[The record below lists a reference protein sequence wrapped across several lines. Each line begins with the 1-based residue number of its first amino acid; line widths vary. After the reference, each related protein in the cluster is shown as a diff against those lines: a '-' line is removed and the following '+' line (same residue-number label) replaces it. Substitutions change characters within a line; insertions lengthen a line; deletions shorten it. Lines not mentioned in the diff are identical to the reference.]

1 MVTEVFQ
8 KSSKSLFL
16 KALADIYEVAGN
28 PRPGRSVF
36 TRMTGA
42 TSGAIGLPSHSHSWR
57 GMSLAAKL
65 FISLI
70 VSAGLGTLIY
80 GGIHQSSKNI
90 AEFICYLGIAIL
102 ASRLKVNLP
111 GITGTLSVNFL
122 FILIGILELSF
133 TETLILGAVSMLAQ
147 CMYPERPKAIQ
158 VTFNVCAGAVSTAL
172 AYLVYHHPLARLV
185 VDNNAVLLGLAAV
198 VYFIANAGSIAAV
211 ISLTERRPLTRI
223 LVDCYFWSFP
233 YYLVGAGI
241 AGAIAWLNQS
251 FNWETSLL
259 LVPAVYLIYRSYRL
273 YLGKLEDEKRHVEEM
288 ANLHLR
294 TIEALALAI
303 EAKDHTT
310 HEHLQR
316 VRIYAIEVAKEL
328 GVKGP
333 ELEALHAAALL
344 HDIGKLAVPEHIISK
359 PGRLTP
365 EEFEKM
371 KIHTLVGAEIL
382 ERVRFPYP
390 VVPIVRAHHEKWDG
404 SGYPMGLKGA
414 EIPVGARILS
424 AVDYLD
430 ALASDRQYRRALPLK
445 EVMQKLAAESG
456 KSFDPKVVDVLQKRY
471 IQLERLAVSKSAADP
486 NGPLSTA
493 IKIERGLEP
502 AAGFENATVQ
512 DYAGR
517 ETTFLSS
524 IAAARQEAQ
533 SLFELSQDLGA
544 SLSLTET
551 LSVFS
556 VKLKPMV
563 PYDAIAIYIRRED
576 ELVPEYVNGD
586 NYRLFSSLRIPV
598 GHGLSGWVAQ
608 NRKPIVN
615 GNPSVEPGYLN
626 DPSKFSTLR
635 SALAV
640 PLEGVGGVTGVLA
653 LYRGERDAFTTD
665 NLRILLAVSSKMA
678 LSIEN
683 ALKFAQAENSATTD
697 YLTGLPNA
705 RSLFLQLDRDL
716 ARCKRDNSTLTVMV
730 SDMDGFKQIN
740 DRFGHLEG
748 NRVLRLF
755 AQALK
760 DSCRE
765 YDYVAR
771 MGGDEFV
778 VIAPGLAADA
788 AGKKAEQMRVLA
800 KQAGSEVCGEEIL
813 SLSVGRALYPEDG
826 KDAEQLLAEADRR
839 MYLEKQKQ
847 LAYKDRRS
855 HPRMKCRVTIELTT
869 DVGGTPMFANLT
881 DVSIGGCYVET
892 STIVPAGSKITLG
905 FSMDDTSLKAEGIV
919 ARLDPGSGIAVQFRE
934 MNREGRDRMFKI
946 LEFVQKATTFY
957 NNRYLD
963 SLTKT

>member
-1 MVTEVFQ
+1 M
-8 KSSKSLFL
+8 S
-16 KALADIYEVAGN
+16 
-28 PRPGRSVF
+28 
-36 TRMTGA
+36 
-42 TSGAIGLPSHSHSWR
+42 AI
-57 GMSLAAKL
+57 AKL
-65 FISLI
+65 FIALVVI
-70 VSAGLGTLIY
+70 AGFGTLIY
-80 GGIHQSSKNI
+80 AAIHQSSKNI

-122 FILIGILELSF
+122 FILIGVLELSY
-133 TETLILGAVSMLAQ
+133 TETLILGALSMVAQ
-147 CMYPERPKAIQ
+147 CLFPDRPRAVQ
-158 VTFNVCAGAVSTAL
+158 LTFNVCAGCISTTL
-172 AYLVYHHPLARLV
+172 AYVTYHHPLANLIIG
-185 VDNNAVLLGLAAV
+185 NHPVLLGLAAT
-198 VYFIANAGSIAAV
+198 VYFIANAGSIATV
-211 ISLTERRPLTRI
+211 ISLTERRPLSRI

-241 AGAIAWLNQS
+241 AGTIAWLNRT

-259 LVPAVYLIYRSYRL
+259 VLPVAYLIYRSYRL

-316 VRIYAIEVAKEL
+316 VRVYAIEVAKEL
-328 GVKGP
+328 GVSGP

-404 SGYPMGLKGA
+404 SGYPLGLKGA
-414 EIPVGARILS
+414 EIPIGARILS

-445 EVMQKLAAESG
+445 DVMQKLAAEAG

-471 IQLERLAVSKSAADP
+471 EHLEEMALAKSAADP
-486 NGPLSTA
+486 NAPLSTA

-502 AAGFENATVQ
+502 AAGFENARAQ

-533 SLFELSQDLGA
+533 ALFELSQDLGA
-544 SLSLTET
+544 SLSLGET

-563 PYDAIAIYIRRED
+563 PYDAIAIYVRRDD

-598 GHGLSGWVAQ
+598 GQGLSGWVAQ
-608 NRKPIVN
+608 NRKPIIN

-640 PLEGVGGVTGVLA
+640 PLEGVAGIIGVLA
-653 LYRGERDAFTTD
+653 LYRADRDAFTSD
-665 NLRILLAVSSKMA
+665 HLRILLAVSGKMA
-678 LSIEN
+678 LAIEN
-683 ALKFAQAENSATTD
+683 ALKYQQAENSATTD

-705 RSLFLQLDRDL
+705 RSLFLQLDREL
-716 ARCKRDNSTLTVMV
+716 ARCKRDNSSLTVMV

-788 AGKKAEQMRVLA
+788 ASKKAEQMRALA
-800 KQAGSEVCGEEIL
+800 RHAGNEVCGEEIL
-813 SLSVGRALYPEDG
+813 SLSVGRAVYPADG
-826 KDAEQLLAEADRR
+826 NDAEQLLTEADRR
-839 MYLEKQKQ
+839 MYIEKQKQ
-847 LAYKDRRS
+847 LAYKDRRA
-855 HPRMKCRVTIELTT
+855 HPRLKCRVTIELQTEA
-869 DVGGTPMFANLT
+869 GGLPMYANLT
-881 DVSIGGCYVET
+881 DVSMGGCYVET
-892 STIVPAGSKITLG
+892 SSILTAGSKVNLR
-905 FSMDDTSLKAEGIV
+905 FSMDDATLSAEGV
-919 ARLDPGSGIAVQFRE
+919 VTRLDPGAGVAVQFRE
-934 MNREGRDRMFKI
+934 MNREGRERMFKV
-946 LEFVQKATTFY
+946 LEFVQKSTTFY
-957 NNRYLD
+957 NNRYLNT
-963 SLTKT
+963 LTKS

>member
-1 MVTEVFQ
+1 M
-8 KSSKSLFL
+8 
-16 KALADIYEVAGN
+16 
-28 PRPGRSVF
+28 
-36 TRMTGA
+36 MTGA
-42 TSGAIGLPSHSHSWR
+42 TAIDSQDSTRTRTWSGLSGW
-57 GMSLAAKL
+57 AKL
-65 FISLI
+65 FIGSVI
-70 VSAGLGTLIY
+70 IAGTAVLIY
-80 GGIHQSSKNI
+80 GGVHQSSKNI

-122 FILIGILELSF
+122 FILIGVLELSF
-133 TETLILGAVSMLAQ
+133 TETLTLGAVSMLAQ
-147 CMYPERPKAIQ
+147 CLYPERPDAIQ
-158 VTFNVCAGAVSTAL
+158 VTFNVCAGAISTAL
-172 AYLVYHHPLARLV
+172 AYWVYHHPLSQLLV
-185 VDNNAVLLGLAAV
+185 DSNPLLLGVAATI
-198 VYFIANAGSIAAV
+198 YFIANAGSIAAV
-211 ISLTERRPLTRI
+211 ISLTERRPLRRI
-223 LVDCYFWSFP
+223 IVDCYFWSFP

-241 AGAIAWLNQS
+241 AGSVAWLDHK

-259 LVPAVYLIYRSYRL
+259 LVPAVYVIYRSYRL

-288 ANLHLR
+288 AQLHLR

-328 GVKGP
+328 GVAGP
-333 ELEALHAAALL
+333 ELEALHAASLL

-404 SGYPMGLKGA
+404 SGYPLGLKGA

-430 ALASDRQYRRALPLK
+430 ALASDRQYRRAMPLN

-456 KSFDPKVVDVLQKRY
+456 KSFDPRVVDVLQKRY
-471 IQLERLAVSKSAADP
+471 QQLERMAVAKSQSDP

-502 AAGFENATVQ
+502 AAGFENATAK

-533 SLFELSQDLGA
+533 ALFELSQDLGA
-544 SLSLTET
+544 SLSLGET

-563 PYDAIAIYIRRED
+563 PYDAIAIYIKRDE

-586 NYRLFSSLRIPV
+586 NYRLFTSLRIPI
-598 GHGLSGWVAQ
+598 GQGLSGWVAQ

-640 PLEGVGGVTGVLA
+640 PLDGVGGVIGVLA
-653 LYRGERDAFTTD
+653 LYRADRDAFTSD
-665 NLRILLAVSSKMA
+665 HLRILLAVSSKMA

-683 ALKFAQAENSATTD
+683 ALKYQQAENSATTD

-705 RSLFLQLDRDL
+705 RSLFLQLDREL
-716 ARCKRDNSTLTVMV
+716 ARCKRDDSSLTVMV

-778 VIAPGLAADA
+778 VIAPGLTAET
-788 AGKKAEQMRVLA
+788 AGKKSEQLRALA
-800 KQAGSEVCGEEIL
+800 KHAGAEVCGEEIL
-813 SLSVGRALYPEDG
+813 SLSVGRAVYPTDG

-847 LAYKDRRS
+847 LSYKDRRA
-855 HPRMKCRVTIELTT
+855 HPRLKCRVTIELTT
-869 DVGGTPMFANLT
+869 EVGSPPAFANLT
-881 DVSIGGCYVET
+881 DISIGGCYVET
-892 STIVPAGSKITLG
+892 STIIGPGTTIKLG
-905 FSMDDTSLKAEGIV
+905 FSMDDASLIAEGVV
-919 ARLDPGSGIAVQFRE
+919 ARLDPGSGVAVQFRE
-934 MNREGRDRMFKI
+934 MNREGRERMFRI
-946 LEFVQKATTFY
+946 IEHVQKTTAFY
-957 NNRYLD
+957 NNRYIE
-963 SLTKT
+963 SLNRT

>member
-1 MVTEVFQ
+1 M
-8 KSSKSLFL
+8 
-16 KALADIYEVAGN
+16 
-28 PRPGRSVF
+28 
-36 TRMTGA
+36 
-42 TSGAIGLPSHSHSWR
+42 SW
-57 GMSLAAKL
+57 AARL
-65 FISLI
+65 FISLVI
-70 VSAGLGTLIY
+70 LGGMATLIY
-80 GGIHQSSKNI
+80 GGVHQTSKNI
-90 AEFICYLGIAIL
+90 AEFICYLGIGIL
-102 ASRLKVNLP
+102 ASRLKVSLP

-122 FILIGILELSF
+122 FILVGVLELSL
-133 TETLILGAVSMLAQ
+133 TETLILGSVSMLAQ
-147 CMYPERPKAIQ
+147 CLYPERPQAIQ
-158 VTFNVCAGAVSTAL
+158 VTFNICATAVSTFL
-172 AYLVYHHPLARLV
+172 AYSVYHHTVANMLV
-185 VDNNAVLLGLAAV
+185 GNKPILLGIAAT
-198 VYFIANAGSIAAV
+198 VYFIANAGSIATV
-211 ISLTERRPLTRI
+211 ISLTERRPLTQI

-241 AGAIAWLNQS
+241 AGMISWFNDA

-273 YLGKLEDEKRHVEEM
+273 YLSKLDDEKRHVEEM
-288 ANLHLR
+288 ANLHMR

-316 VRIYAIEVAKEL
+316 VRIYASEVAKEL
-328 GVKGP
+328 GLDGP
-333 ELEALHAAALL
+333 ELEALNAASIL

-404 SGYPMGLKGA
+404 SGYPMGLKGV
-414 EIPVGARILS
+414 EIPIGARILS

-445 EVMQKLAAESG
+445 EVMQKLVAESG
-456 KSFDPKVVDVLQKRY
+456 KSFDPKVVDILQKRY
-471 IQLERLAVSKSAADP
+471 VQLERIAQAKAVEAAND
-486 NGPLSTA
+486 PLSTA

-502 AAGFENATVQ
+502 AAGFENAKVQ

-524 IAAARQEAQ
+524 IAAARQEVQA
-533 SLFELSQDLGA
+533 LFELSQDLGA
-544 SLSLTET
+544 SLALGET

-563 PYDAIAIYIRRED
+563 PYDAIAIYIKRDD
-576 ELVPEYVNGD
+576 ELIPEYVNGD

-598 GHGLSGWVAQ
+598 GQGLSGWVAQ

-626 DPSKFSTLR
+626 DPEKFSTLR

-640 PLEGVGGVTGVLA
+640 PLEGVAGMIGVLA
-653 LYRGERDAFTTD
+653 LYRGERDAFTSD
-665 NLRILLAVSSKMA
+665 NLRILLAVSGKMA

-683 ALKFAQAENSATTD
+683 ALKYQQAESSATTD

-705 RSLFLQLDRDL
+705 RSLFLQLEREL
-716 ARCKRDNSTLTVMV
+716 ARCKRDNTSLTVMV

-778 VIAPGLAADA
+778 VIAPGLPADA
-788 AGKKAEQMRVLA
+788 SAKKAYQLRELA
-800 KQAGSEVCGEEIL
+800 KQAGFEVCAEEIL
-813 SLSVGRALYPEDG
+813 SLSVGQAMYPEDG
-826 KDAEQLLAEADRR
+826 KDAEELLAEADRR
-839 MYLEKQKQ
+839 MYVEKQQRPSRKN
-847 LAYKDRRS
+847 RRLYA
-855 HPRMKCRVTIELTT
+855 RMKCRITIELHPENEAAPIF
-869 DVGGTPMFANLT
+869 GNLI
-881 DVSIGGCYVET
+881 DISMGGCYVET
-892 STIVPAGSKITLG
+892 SAIVTPGTNLKLV
-905 FSMDDTSLKAEGIV
+905 FSIDDGKLHADGTV
-919 ARLDPGSGIAVQFRE
+919 ARMHPGSGVAVQFKE
-934 MNREGRDRMFKI
+934 LNREDKVKMHRV
-946 LEFVQKATTFY
+946 LEFVQNSSAMY
-957 NNRYLD
+957 DNRYYE
-963 SLTKT
+963 KINR

>member
-1 MVTEVFQ
+1 MV
-8 KSSKSLFL
+8 S
-16 KALADIYEVAGN
+16 
-28 PRPGRSVF
+28 PRGIPRSGRLIS
-36 TRMTGA
+36 MTGA
-42 TSGAIGLPSHSHSWR
+42 TSIAIGLPEHSRSWR
-57 GMSLAAKL
+57 VLPFFAKV
-65 FISLI
+65 FIGLTI
-70 VSAGLGTLIY
+70 LGGLGTLVY
-80 GGIHQSSKNI
+80 GGIHQSSNNI
-90 AEFICYLGIAIL
+90 AEFICYLGIAVL

-122 FILIGILELSF
+122 FILIGVLDLSF
-133 TETLILGAVSMLAQ
+133 SETLILGAISMVAQ
-147 CMYPERPKAIQ
+147 CFYPERPKALQ
-158 VTFNVCAGAVSTAL
+158 LAFNVCAGSIATAL
-172 AYLVYHHPLARLV
+172 AYVAYHQRLITHV
-185 VDNNAVLLGLAAV
+185 VDSRPILLGLAATI
-198 VYFIANAGSIAAV
+198 YFIANAGTIATV
-211 ISLTERRPLTRI
+211 ISLTERRPITRI

-241 AGAIAWLNQS
+241 AAIIVWLNHA

-259 LVPAVYLIYRSYRL
+259 VLPAVYLIYRSYRL

-316 VRIYAIEVAKEL
+316 VRVYAIEVAKQL
-328 GVKGP
+328 GVNGP
-333 ELEALHAAALL
+333 ELEALHAASLL

-359 PGRLTP
+359 PGRLSP

-414 EIPVGARILS
+414 EIPLGARILS

-430 ALASDRQYRRALPLK
+430 ALASDRQYRRALPMR
-445 EVMQKLAAESG
+445 EVMQKLALESG
-456 KSFDPKVVDVLQKRY
+456 KSFDPKVVDVLLKRY
-471 IQLERLAVSKSAADP
+471 ENLERLVISKSSEDLNA
-486 NGPLSTA
+486 PLSTA
-493 IKIERGLEP
+493 IKIDRGLEP
-502 AAGFENATVQ
+502 AAGFENSTVT
-512 DYAGR
+512 DYVGR

-533 SLFELSQDLGA
+533 ALFELSQDLGA
-544 SLSLTET
+544 SLSLGET

-563 PYDAIAIYIRRED
+563 PYDAIAIYIKRD
-576 ELVPEYVNGD
+576 NELVAEFVNGD
-586 NYRLFSSLRIPV
+586 NYRLFSSLRIPI
-598 GHGLSGWVAQ
+598 GQGLSGWVAH
-608 NRKPIVN
+608 NRKPIIN

-640 PLEGVGGVTGVLA
+640 PLEGVAGIIGVLA
-653 LYRGERDAFTTD
+653 LYRGERDAFTSD
-665 NLRILLAVSSKMA
+665 HLRILLAVSGKMA
-678 LSIEN
+678 LAIEN
-683 ALKFAQAENSATTD
+683 ALKYQQAENSATTD

-705 RSLFLQLDRDL
+705 RSLFLQLDREL
-716 ARCKRDNSTLTVMV
+716 ARCKRDNTSLTVMV

-760 DSCRE
+760 DTCRE

-778 VIAPGLAADA
+778 VIAPGLTPDA
-788 AGKKAEQMRVLA
+788 SAKKTEQMRALA
-800 KQAGSEVCGEEIL
+800 RHAGSEVCGEDIL
-813 SLSVGRALYPEDG
+813 SLSVGRAVFPADG

-847 LAYKDRRS
+847 LAYKDRRA
-855 HPRMKCRVTIELTT
+855 HPRLKCRVTIELTT
-869 DVGGTPMFANLT
+869 DNSGVPLFANLT
-881 DVSIGGCYVET
+881 DISLGGCFIET
-892 STIVPAGSKITLG
+892 STIVPAGSKIKLG
-905 FSMDDTSLKAEGIV
+905 FSMDDPTLTTEGLV
-919 ARLDPGSGIAVQFRE
+919 MRLDPGSGLAVQFPE
-934 MNREGRDRMFKI
+934 LNRDARDRMFRI
-946 LEFVQKATTFY
+946 IEFVQKSTSFY
-957 NNRYLD
+957 NKRYLD
-963 SLTKT
+963 SLAKS

>member
-1 MVTEVFQ
+1 
-8 KSSKSLFL
+8 
-16 KALADIYEVAGN
+16 
-28 PRPGRSVF
+28 
-36 TRMTGA
+36 
-42 TSGAIGLPSHSHSWR
+42 
-57 GMSLAAKL
+57 MSLPAKL
-65 FISLI
+65 FITLI
-70 VSAGLGTLIY
+70 VSAGMGTLIY
-80 GGIHQSSKNI
+80 GGIHQSSRNI

-158 VTFNVCAGAVSTAL
+158 VTFNVCAGSVSTAL

-414 EIPVGARILS
+414 EIPIGARILS

-471 IQLERLAVSKSAADP
+471 VQLERLAVSKSAADP

-640 PLEGVGGVTGVLA
+640 PLEGIGGVIGVLA
-653 LYRGERDAFTTD
+653 LYRGDRDAFTTD

-705 RSLFLQLDRDL
+705 RSLFLQLERDL

-839 MYLEKQKQ
+839 MYLEKQRQ

-869 DVGGTPMFANLT
+869 DTGGAPMFANLT
-881 DVSIGGCYVET
+881 DVSMGGCYVET

-946 LEFVQKATTFY
+946 LEFVQKTTTFY

>member
-1 MVTEVFQ
+1 MLGPPPARTCFLMIGA
-8 KSSKSLFL
+8 SSI
-16 KALADIYEVAGN
+16 AV
-28 PRPGRSVF
+28 
-36 TRMTGA
+36 
-42 TSGAIGLPSHSHSWR
+42 GLPTHSRSWR
-57 GMSLAAKL
+57 GLSILAKL
-65 FISLI
+65 YISLI
-70 VSAGLGTLIY
+70 VIAGFAVLIY
-80 GGIHQSSKNI
+80 GGVHQSSKNI
-90 AEFICYLGIAIL
+90 AEFICYLCIAVL
-102 ASRLKVNLP
+102 ASRLKVSLP
-111 GITGTLSVNFL
+111 GIAGTLSVNFL
-122 FILIGILELSF
+122 FILIGVLELSF
-133 TETLILGAVSMLAQ
+133 SETLILGGVSMLAQ
-147 CMYPERPKAIQ
+147 CFHRDPPKAIQ
-158 VTFNVCAGAVSTAL
+158 VTFNVCAGCLSTAIGYV
-172 AYLVYHHPLARLV
+172 AYHDPRMNLLIANRP
-185 VDNNAVLLGLAAV
+185 VLLGVAAT

-211 ISLTERRPLTRI
+211 ISLTERRALTRI

-241 AGAIAWLNQS
+241 AGAVAWFNKN

-294 TIEALALAI
+294 TIEALAMAI

-328 GVKGP
+328 GIEGP
-333 ELEALHAAALL
+333 ELEALHAAAIL

-414 EIPVGARILS
+414 EIPLGARILS

-430 ALASDRQYRRALPLK
+430 ALASDRQYRRALPLRD
-445 EVMQKLAAESG
+445 VMKKLAAESG

-471 IQLERLAVSKSAADP
+471 QYLERMAVAKSAQDP
-486 NGPLSTA
+486 SGPLSTS

-556 VKLKPMV
+556 VKLRPMV
-563 PYDAIAIYIRRED
+563 PYDSIAIYIKHEA
-576 ELVPEYVNGD
+576 ELIPEYVNGD

-598 GHGLSGWVAQ
+598 GQGLSGWVAH
-608 NRKPIVN
+608 NRKPIIN

-640 PLEGVGGVTGVLA
+640 PLEGISGVIGVLA
-653 LYRGERDAFTTD
+653 LYRAERDAFTSD
-665 NLRILLAVSSKMA
+665 NLRILLAVSGKMA

-683 ALKFAQAENSATTD
+683 ALKYQQAEDSATTD

-705 RSLFLQLDRDL
+705 RSLFLQLDREL
-716 ARCKRDNSTLTVMV
+716 ARCKRDNSALTVMV

-788 AGKKAEQMRVLA
+788 AGMKVEQMRNLA

-813 SLSVGRALYPEDG
+813 SLSVGRAIYPVDG
-826 KDAEQLLAEADRR
+826 NDAEQLLAEADRR

-847 LAYKDRRS
+847 LSYKDRRS
-855 HPRMKCRVTIELTT
+855 QPRLKCRVTIEMQT
-869 DVGGTPMFANLT
+869 DAGGTPLFANLT
-881 DVSIGGCYVET
+881 DVSMGGCYIET
-892 STIVPAGSKITLG
+892 STILAPGSTIKLG
-905 FSMDDTSLKAEGIV
+905 FSMDDPSLSAEGVV

-934 MNREGRDRMFKI
+934 MKREGRERMLRV
-946 LEFVQKATTFY
+946 LEHVQKTTTFY
-957 NNRYLD
+957 NNRYLN
-963 SLTKT
+963 SLTKN